1 MQGWGWYK
9 YIPKA
14 LDVPEAFIINR
25 KTAKKKGKNE
35 WGCLVG
41 KFLLVQLKDGG
52 TATVYRIYLYLLF

>member
-25 KTAKKKGKNE
+25 KTAKKGK
-35 WGCLVG
+35 
-41 KFLLVQLKDGG
+41 K
-52 TATVYRIYLYLLF
+52 